1 MPNYVKNTTYPN
13 LFDLLAPHSCRGC
26 GHIGNVLC
34 NHCKNYIL
42 TTRIN
47 LCPICKNPN
56 PNGNCPICTKDST
69 IEPLPPT
76 FIINERT
83 DLLDDL
89 IHALKYQST
98 RSLAKPLAELMNAAL
113 PPISSSA
120 YIVPL
125 PTISRHIRT
134 RGLDHTLLVAKQL
147 SKLRPNF
154 KVTKLLIRQ
163 NSTVQVGADAKTR
176 ITQANSAYSIN
187 TRITIDPN
195 ATHILLDD
203 VWTTG
208 ASLRSA
214 TKKLQQAGVNDIVL
228 AILALSRI
236 N

>member
-1 MPNYVKNTTYPN
+1 MPNYVKNTTYPG

-26 GHIGNVLC
+26 GHIGNALC
-34 NHCKNYIL
+34 DRCKNYIL
-42 TTRIN
+42 NTRTN
-47 LCPICKNPN
+47 LCPICKSPN
-56 PNGNCPICTKDST
+56 PTGICSSCSKNPAVK
-69 IEPLPPT
+69 PLPPT
-76 FIINERT
+76 FVINERT

-89 IHALKYQST
+89 IHALKYQSV

-113 PPISSSA
+113 PSFGSLV

-125 PTISRHIRT
+125 PTISRHIRA

-147 SKLRPNF
+147 AKLRPYF
-154 KVTKLLIRQ
+154 KIAKLLARQ
-163 NSTVQVGADAKTR
+163 SNTVQVGTDAKTR

-187 TRITIDPN
+187 AHIAINPN
-195 ATHILLDD
+195 ATYILLDD

-214 TKKLQQAGVNDIVL
+214 TKKLQQAGVNDVAL